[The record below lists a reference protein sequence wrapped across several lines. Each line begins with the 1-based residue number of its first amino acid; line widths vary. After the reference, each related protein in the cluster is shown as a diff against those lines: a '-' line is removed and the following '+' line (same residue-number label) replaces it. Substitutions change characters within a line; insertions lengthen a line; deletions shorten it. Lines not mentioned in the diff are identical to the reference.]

1 MEPDAAGAPLNGRS
15 FAAEQAAVIASM
27 ARAHDKMLRDI
38 YYQKIARGQ
47 RNKQEAALNQRVADL
62 EQTLAL
68 TQGELVQAK
77 AQGEKPINNSHAA
90 QQAGIV
96 ASMARAHEKM
106 LREIYYQKLARGQR
120 NKQEA
125 AQSKRIA
132 DLEHELAQTKGDL
145 EQSRAAGASASA
157 QQPITNSHAAQQ
169 AGIVA
174 SMARA
179 HEKMLREIYYQK
191 LARGQRDKKEAALNQ
206 RVAELEDALAR
217 SQAERDQ
224 ALAKNDQ
231 QPINNS
237 HAAQQAGIVASMAR
251 AHEKML
257 REIYYQKLAR
267 KQTQKA
273 LASNAS
279 LTEEVE
285 RLRVEADTMKNLYEQ
300 TKQLAEAGTEH
311 RAVTEELVKDNEALR
326 ARLRELDASP
336 AGSAA
341 AAPPAGGAAG
351 GADELQT
358 LKSRAKR
365 LEIENMKLER
375 QLTELTGGTPS
386 AALVPHVPSQVVLP
400 PPLPLH
406 TSPGHVVEDRVSDL
420 EARVRD
426 LEVLASPRAAD
437 QPFLPPPPSADHAA
451 ATYPTAAA
459 AAAPSL
465 LPPAPAATSSAPF
478 TVRVAC
484 DVHGVKHNVRLAFH
498 HQPSMVALVNAVNT
512 CYDSA
517 ARASHPHGCPDVPF
531 SLAAL
536 QIFDAAQ
543 QRWVDLTDAHL
554 SSGALDPQ
562 LFSFQQASVWHPDR
576 PGTIPQADL
585 TETWLALA
593 DGPARSSAVT
603 APPPRSVMVV
613 TVFKDMDAAGEGH
626 LTYAAFRNAVARYG
640 LELAGQTT
648 AELFEKVD
656 RRRDGV
662 ITRDEWIE
670 HCKEHPRY
678 IETLYFKSVDS
689 KLSVAGPLSAP
700 PTHPQPSAFSPAQR
714 MNLYDA
720 RTQGADQRP
729 YY

>member
-120 NKQEA
+120 DKKEAALNQRVAELEDALARSQAERDQALAKNDQQPINNSHAAQQAGIVASMARAHEKMLREIYYQKLARGQRNKQEA

-157 QQPITNSHAAQQ
+157 QQPIT
-169 AGIVA
+169 
-174 SMARA
+174 
-179 HEKMLREIYYQK
+179 
-191 LARGQRDKKEAALNQ
+191 
-206 RVAELEDALAR
+206 
-217 SQAERDQ
+217 
-224 ALAKNDQ
+224 
-231 QPINNS
+231 NS

>member
-77 AQGEKPINNSHAA
+77 AQGEKPIN
-90 QQAGIV
+90 
-96 ASMARAHEKM
+96 
-106 LREIYYQKLARGQR
+106 
-120 NKQEA
+120 
-125 AQSKRIA
+125 
-132 DLEHELAQTKGDL
+132 
-145 EQSRAAGASASA
+145 
-157 QQPITNSHAAQQ
+157 NSHAAQQ

>member
-1 MEPDAAGAPLNGRS
+1 MEPDAAGVPLNGRS

-47 RNKQEAALNQRVADL
+47 RNKQDAALKQRVADL
-62 EQTLAL
+62 EQTLAQ

-77 AQGEKPINNSHAA
+77 GEK
-90 QQAGIV
+90 
-96 ASMARAHEKM
+96 
-106 LREIYYQKLARGQR
+106 
-120 NKQEA
+120 
-125 AQSKRIA
+125 
-132 DLEHELAQTKGDL
+132 
-145 EQSRAAGASASA
+145 
-157 QQPITNSHAAQQ
+157 PITNSHAAQQ

-206 RVAELEDALAR
+206 RVAELEHALAR
-217 SQAERDQ
+217 SQADLDQ
-224 ALAKNDQ
+224 ALAQSAQ
-231 QPINNS
+231 QPITNS

-267 KQTQKA
+267 GQRDKKEAAQSKRIADLEQELVQTKGDLEQSRAAGASASSAQQPITNSHAAQQAGIVASMARAHEKMLREIYYQKLGRKQTQKA
-273 LASNAS
+273 LASNTS
-279 LTEEVE
+279 LTEEVA
-285 RLRVEADTMKNLYEQ
+285 RLRGEADTMKNLYEQ
-300 TKQLAEAGTEH
+300 TKQLAEAGSEH
-311 RAVTEELVKDNEALR
+311 RAVTDELVRDNESLR

-336 AGSAA
+336 TSPGSAA
-341 AAPPAGGAAG
+341 PAGAGG
-351 GADELQT
+351 GADEFQT

-437 QPFLPPPPSADHAA
+437 QPFLQNALQPPPSATDH
-451 ATYPTAAA
+451 AAA

-465 LPPAPAATSSAPF
+465 LPPAPF

-554 SSGALDPQ
+554 SSGTLDPQ

-689 KLSVAGPLSAP
+689 KLTVAGPPLSAA

-720 RTQGADQRP
+720 RKQGADQRP